1 MISLSKLLDRPIS
14 LDGRKFDVSLLWMVV
29 LMTAFS
35 LVMIYSAS
43 IAYAASEGGNQ
54 FSFVSKQAMFV
65 GASVLGCLG
74 LSLLSMSFWRK
85 IIPFYFA
92 FSAILLVV
100 VLFVGREINGATRW
114 IHIGPLNLQPTEL
127 FKLATVLYLSSLFTR
142 REEVLRSMDS
152 LGLKPLFVG
161 LFNAFMCP
169 FSKEARQKTWQK
181 LKKFKNILLPIVM
194 IALGLVFVMAQPD
207 FGSFVVI
214 VSITMGM
221 LFLAGFPWKY
231 FAVLVLSVLAGM
243 GVMILAAPYRM
254 ARVSA
259 FLDPWGDP
267 LGKGYQLTHSL
278 MAIARGEWFGQGLG
292 ASLEKRFYL
301 PEAHTDF
308 IFAVIGEEFGFVG
321 MLVLVFCY
329 GWLVWRAFS
338 IGKQARDSGLM
349 FSAYIANGIGI
360 WIGIQSFFNIGV
372 NIGILP
378 TKGLTLPFMSY
389 GGSAVFIMLV
399 CVTLLLRIDYENRQ
413 KMRGYSVE

>member
-231 FAVLVLSVLAGM
+231 FAVLVLSVLGGM

-308 IFAVIGEEFGFVG
+308 IFAVIGEEFGFLG
-321 MLVLVFCY
+321 MCILVACY
-329 GWLVWRAFS
+329 VWLVVRAFS
-338 IGKQARDSGLM
+338 IGRQARDLDLT
-349 FSAYIANGIGI
+349 FSAYVANGIGV

-378 TKGLTLPFMSY
+378 TKGLPLPLMSY
-389 GGSAVFIMLV
+389 GGSAVVVMLV
-399 CVTLLLRIDYENRQ
+399 CITLLLRVDYENRK
-413 KMRGYSVE
+413 KMRGYQVE

>member
-1 MISLSKLLDRPIS
+1 MISLSKMLDRPIAR
-14 LDGRKFDVSLLWMVV
+14 DGRKFDVSLLWMVV
-29 LMTAFS
+29 LMTTFS

-43 IAYAASEGGNQ
+43 IAYAASDGGSQ
-54 FSFVSKQAMFV
+54 FSFVSKQAMFILFTV
-65 GASVLGCLG
+65 AMCLP
-74 LSLLSMSFWRK
+74 LFLLKMSFWRR
-85 IIPFYFA
+85 IIPFYFVI
-92 FSAILLVV
+92 SGLLLLL

-114 IHIGPLNLQPTEL
+114 IHIGPLNLQPTEF

-142 REEVLRSMDS
+142 REEMLRDLDS
-152 LGLKPLFVG
+152 LGWSSLFTGIGDLVCSPFKSEAWVRVKERFRKFKTLILPIMLVAVG
-161 LFNAFMCP
+161 LVLIM
-169 FSKEARQKTWQK
+169 
-181 LKKFKNILLPIVM
+181 
-194 IALGLVFVMAQPD
+194 GQPD

-214 VSITMGM
+214 VVITMGM

-231 FAVLVLSVLAGM
+231 FAVLVATVVSGM
-243 GVMILAAPYRM
+243 GLLILAAPYRM
-254 ARVSA
+254 ARVAA
-259 FLDPWGDP
+259 FLDPWSDP

-278 MAIARGEWFGQGLG
+278 MAIARGGWFGEGLG

-308 IFAVIGEEFGFVG
+308 IFAVIGEEFGFLG